1 MVIKN
6 KNGKIGLNIRGYIG
20 KFDSAGFYED
30 NNMKVN
36 IKGRNTWIEHE
47 DFLVEITN
55 RTNNYLVIKDKSDQT
70 AMGANLEVRIKS

>member
-1 MVIKN
+1 MH
-6 KNGKIGLNIRGYIG
+6 
-20 KFDSAGFYED
+20 GFYED

-36 IKGRNTWIEHE
+36 IKGRNTWVEYE
-47 DFLVEITN
+47 DFIVEITN

>member
-1 MVIKN
+1 MGNLIVH
-6 KNGKIGLNIRGYIG
+6 
-20 KFDSAGFYED
+20 GFYED

-36 IKGRNTWIEHE
+36 IKGRNTWVEYE

>member
-1 MVIKN
+1 MGNLIVH
-6 KNGKIGLNIRGYIG
+6 
-20 KFDSAGFYED
+20 GFYED

-36 IKGRNTWIEHE
+36 IKGRNTWVEHE